1 MHLSRWIFPSKP
13 SFVWAIGIPRLGVSV
28 KLEDLQQ
35 RYAELS
41 PNYGHL
47 GVP

>member
-1 MHLSRWIFPSKP
+1 M
-13 SFVWAIGIPRLGVSV
+13 

-41 PNYGHL
+41 PSLGHL
-47 GVP
+47 GVRSAQWAGHGWLMAADNLGVKGLENE